1 LLSSRLGRQPEPE
14 SEAFSSAEST
24 RKAEDKAEPESKLHG
39 RRSRTEMM
47 LDILESVK
55 EGAEGPTR
63 IMYRANLSWPVLQGL
78 LKRLVQR
85 ELVKPETDGARRRYE
100 ITPRGLEVLY
110 HRAAILNE
118 VEETETRWCP
128 ITPF

>member
-1 LLSSRLGRQPEPE
+1 LLSSRLGHQPEPE

-24 RKAEDKAEPESKLHG
+24 RKAENEAKPGSRLRG

-63 IMYRANLSWPVLQGL
+63 IMQRANLSWSVLQGL
-78 LKRLVQR
+78 LERLVRR
-85 ELVKPETDGARRRYE
+85 EFVKPETDGARKRYE

-110 HRAAILNE
+110 HRAVILNE
-118 VEETETRWCP
+118 VGETETR
-128 ITPF
+128 